1 MAPSAINVRAPLV
14 GVIFGALA
22 GAVLWG
28 GPPAGADPTTPG
40 CMASDLA
47 RVSGGVA
54 SATADYL
61 VSHPDVDV
69 FFTGLQDKPDDEVPT
84 IVDNYL
90 EANPQVETDLEAIR
104 QPLNDLTDRCDVSE
118 EQVMEQ

>member
-1 MAPSAINVRAPLV
+1 MTPSSTNVRGPLV

-28 GPPAGADPTTPG
+28 NPLANADPAPQPG

-47 RVSGGVA
+47 RVSAGVA

-69 FFTGLQDKPDDEVPT
+69 FFTNLQDKPENEVPT
-84 IVDNYL
+84 IVDNYID
-90 EANPQVETDLEAIR
+90 ANPQVGTDLDNIR
-104 QPLNDLTDRCDVSE
+104 QPLNDLTDRCDVSAVGLE
-118 EQVMEQ
+118 

>member
-1 MAPSAINVRAPLV
+1 MAPSSTNVRRPLV

-22 GAVLWG
+22 GTMLWG
-28 GPPAGADPTTPG
+28 GPSANADPATPG

-47 RVSGGVA
+47 RVSAGVA

-61 VSHPDVDV
+61 VGHPDVDV
-69 FFTGLQDKPDDEVPT
+69 FFTNLQDKPANEVPT

-90 EANPQVETDLEAIR
+90 EANPQVETDLEGIR
-104 QPLNDLTDRCDVSE
+104 QPLNELTDRCDVSE
-118 EQVMEQ
+118 EASQ